1 VDQRKE
7 VMESIEKFVMSAQAN
22 RAIGA
27 REAESTLHP
36 IHHHVNSCLKERRD
50 INDGILGHK

>member
-1 VDQRKE
+1 
-7 VMESIEKFVMSAQAN
+7 MESIEKFVMSAQAN